1 VIRLVWRYLWSS
13 PLSAALNLLLLTLGL
28 AAVTFVL
35 RVSEQL
41 EGGLRRDLA
50 GIDLVVGARAAPC
63 S

>member
-1 VIRLVWRYLWSS
+1 VVQ

-35 RVSEQL
+35 RVSEQV
-41 EGGLRRDLA
+41 EA
-50 GIDLVVGARAAPC
+50 GCGAIWPASTWSWAPRAAPC